1 MYRVFVLLKMLIMKK
16 IKSKIRLLL
25 IEDNRIL
32 RDGMTVML
40 KPFKDIQ
47 VIASSGNNENTILKI
62 HKLKPNVILLD
73 LGLRSQN
80 SLHVVEV
87 VRKEF
92 PEARVIVM
100 DLVPVHAD
108 ILQFIKAG
116 ASGFILKDATLA
128 EFLSTIRA
136 VSEGEKVLPDHLAES
151 LFSQIIEFAL
161 RNGKTE
167 VKDAVRM
174 TDREKEVVKL
184 IGDAMTN
191 KEIAVRLNISSF
203 TVKSHVHNILEKL
216 ALHSRLEVAN
226 FSMTNGTVK
235 SITDSISI
243 IRN

>member
-1 MYRVFVLLKMLIMKK
+1 
-16 IKSKIRLLL
+16 
-25 IEDNRIL
+25 
-32 RDGMTVML
+32 
-40 KPFKDIQ
+40 
-47 VIASSGNNENTILKI
+47 
-62 HKLKPNVILLD
+62 
-73 LGLRSQN
+73 
-80 SLHVVEV
+80 
-87 VRKEF
+87 
-92 PEARVIVM
+92 M
-100 DLVPVHAD
+100 DELPVHAD

-116 ASGFILKDATLA
+116 ASGLILKDATLA